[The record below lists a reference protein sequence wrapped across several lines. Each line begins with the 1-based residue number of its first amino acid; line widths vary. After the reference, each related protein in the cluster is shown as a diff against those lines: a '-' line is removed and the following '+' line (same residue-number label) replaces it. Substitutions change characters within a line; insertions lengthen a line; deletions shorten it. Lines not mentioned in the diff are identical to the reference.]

1 MAAMGVQYRFDY
13 RIIVDMTDD
22 TRDRSLPNDIEA
34 LKAVIALRDEAI
46 TERDATIERLT
57 RRAELLQEQLNLAI
71 ARRYSARSE
80 KGPSPQMGLFDE
92 AEAEAEREALA
103 AEEPPVV
110 ESAVAGHVRKARGYR
125 KPLPAALP
133 RVDIIHELP
142 EDERLGP
149 DGQPMTVIGEE
160 VSEQL
165 DIVPATIRVLRH
177 VRLKYG
183 VRKDDESGVKIAP
196 LPPQPLPKTM
206 ASPGLLAHI
215 VVSKYQDALPL
226 YRQEQIL
233 TRINV
238 DLPRATLARWMV
250 RVGTE
255 LIQPLIN
262 LLRDR
267 LLAYDILQMDETPVQ
282 VLKEPG
288 KSPQSQSYLWVQR
301 GGPPGQPIILF
312 DYDPSRSQ
320 EVPLRLLA
328 GFQGILQTDG
338 YAGYY
343 AAVRAQGLVH
353 AGCLAHCRRKF
364 DEVIK
369 SQGKHRKKGL
379 AEEALVQIQAL
390 YAVERIARPMSPE
403 DRQQYRAQHA
413 KPLWDKLQTWLAIHQ
428 PGVPPQTALG
438 RALAYLA
445 NEWDRLV
452 VYLTDGRIEIDNN
465 KTENALRPFCLGRRN
480 WMFSDTVA
488 GVQASA
494 NLYSLIETCKAAGLE
509 PYHYLRRLFT
519 DLPRAQTVEDLEA
532 LLPHAL
538 AADPTLP
545 RFTPR
550 R

>member
-1 MAAMGVQYRFDY
+1 
-13 RIIVDMTDD
+13 MTDGTQD
-22 TRDRSLPNDIEA
+22 TALPNDIEA
-34 LKAVIALRDEAI
+34 LKAVIALRDEALS
-46 TERDATIERLT
+46 ERDATIERLT
-57 RRAELLQEQLNLAI
+57 RHAEHLQEQLNLAI
-71 ARRYSARSE
+71 ARRYGARSE
-80 KGPSPQMGLFDE
+80 KGPSPQRGLFDE
-92 AEAEAEREALA
+92 AEVEAEREALA
-103 AEEPPVV
+103 AEEPPAV
-110 ESAVAGHVRKARGYR
+110 ESVVAGHIRKARGYR

-142 EDERLGP
+142 EDERRGP
-149 DGQPMTVIGEE
+149 DGQPMRVIGEE
-160 VSEQL
+160 ISEQL

-183 VRKDDESGVKIAP
+183 WGDEDGESGVKIAP

-233 TRINV
+233 TRIGV

-250 RVGTE
+250 GVGTD
-255 LIQPLIN
+255 LIQPVIN

-267 LLAYDILQMDETPVQ
+267 MLAHGTLSMDETPTQ

-301 GGPPGQPIILF
+301 GGPPEAPTLWAAWPIILF

-320 EVPLRLLA
+320 EVPLRLLE

-343 AAVRAQGLVH
+343 AAVRAQGLIH
-353 AGCLAHCRRKF
+353 AGCLAHARRRF

-379 AEEALVQIQAL
+379 AEEALVQIQKL
-390 YAVERIARPMSPE
+390 YAVEKAARAMSPAERQRHREIHARPV
-403 DRQQYRAQHA
+403 
-413 KPLWDKLQTWLAIHQ
+413 WDTLRTWLTVHR
-428 PGVPPQTALG
+428 PGVPPQSALG
-438 RALAYLA
+438 RALTYLA
-445 NEWDRLV
+445 NEWDKLV
-452 VYLTDGRIEIDNN
+452 VYLTDGRVPIDNN
-465 KTENALRPFCLGRRN
+465 ATENALRPFCLGRRN

-488 GVQASA
+488 GAQASA
-494 NLYSLIETCKAAGLE
+494 NLYGLIETAKACGLE
-509 PYHYLRRLFT
+509 PYHYLRRIFT
-519 DLPRAQTVEDLEA
+519 DLPKARTLEDIEA
-532 LLPHAL
+532 LLPMNL
-538 AADPTLP
+538 TSDPTL
-545 RFTPR
+545 R
-550 R
+550 RSGR

>member
-1 MAAMGVQYRFDY
+1 MTNGV
-13 RIIVDMTDD
+13 
-22 TRDRSLPNDIEA
+22 RDRALPDDIEA
-34 LKAVIALRDEAI
+34 LKAVIAACDEVIAV
-46 TERDATIERLT
+46 RDATIERLT
-57 RRAELLQEQLNLAI
+57 RQAERLQEQLNLAI

-80 KGPSPQMGLFDE
+80 KGPSPQLGLFDE
-92 AEAEAEREALA
+92 AEAEAAQEALA
-103 AEEPPVV
+103 VEEPPVV
-110 ESAVAGHVRKARGYR
+110 ETVVAGHIRKARGYR

-142 EDERLGP
+142 EDERRAP
-149 DGQPMTVIGEE
+149 DGRPLVVIGEE

-183 VRKDDESGVKIAP
+183 VRKDDTFGVKTTP
-196 LPPQPLPKTM
+196 LPPQPLPKTL

-233 TRINV
+233 TRIGV

-250 RVGTE
+250 QVGTE
-255 LIQPLIN
+255 LIQPVIN
-262 LLRDR
+262 LLRDQ

-288 KSPQSQSYLWVQR
+288 KTAESKSYLWVQR
-301 GGPPGQPIILF
+301 GGPPEAPIILF

-328 GFQGILQTDG
+328 GFQGLLQTDG
-338 YAGYY
+338 YAGYG
-343 AAVRAQGLVH
+343 AVVRAQGLIH
-353 AGCLAHCRRKF
+353 AGCVAHGRRKF

-379 AEEALVQIQAL
+379 AEEALVQIQKL
-390 YAVERIARPMSPE
+390 YAIEKAARDFTPA
-403 DRQQYRAQHA
+403 DRHRYRQEHA
-413 KPLWDKLQTWLAIHQ
+413 RPLWDTLQTWLAIHR
-428 PGVPPQTALG
+428 PGVPPQSALG

-445 NEWDRLV
+445 NEWDKLV

-480 WMFSDTVA
+480 WLFHDSVA
-488 GVQASA
+488 GAKASA
-494 NLYSLIETCKAAGLE
+494 NLYGLIETCKAVGLE

-519 DLPRAQTVEDLEA
+519 DLPRARTLEDFEA

>member
-1 MAAMGVQYRFDY
+1 MGVQYRFDC
-13 RIIVDMTDD
+13 RIIVAMTDGIRD
-22 TRDRSLPNDIEA
+22 TALPNDIEA
-34 LKAVIALRDEAI
+34 LKVLIAV
-46 TERDATIERLT
+46 RDATIERLT
-57 RRAELLQEQLNLAI
+57 RHAELLQEQLNLAI
-71 ARRYSARSE
+71 AKRYSARSE

-92 AEAEAEREALA
+92 AEVEAERAALE

-110 ESAVAGHVRKARGYR
+110 ERVVAGHIRKARGYR

-133 RVDIIHELP
+133 RVDILHELP

-149 DGQPMTVIGEE
+149 DGQPLVVIGEE

-233 TRINV
+233 TRAGV

-250 RVGTE
+250 RLGLEVT
-255 LIQPLIN
+255 QPVIN

-288 KSPQSQSYLWVQR
+288 KTAESKSYLWVQR
-301 GGPPGQPIILF
+301 GGPPEAPIILF

-328 GFQGILQTDG
+328 GFQGLLQTDG
-338 YAGYY
+338 YAAYG
-343 AAVRAQGLVH
+343 AVVRTQGLIH

-379 AEEALVQIQAL
+379 AEEALAQIQAL
-390 YAVERIARPMSPE
+390 YRVEKEARDMSPE
-403 DRQQYRAQHA
+403 DRQQYRAQQA
-413 KPLWDKLQTWLAIHQ
+413 KPLWDALQTWLTVHR
-428 PGVPPQTALG
+428 PGVPPQTAVG
-438 RALAYLA
+438 KALHYLH
-445 NEWDRLV
+445 NEWDKLV
-452 VYLTDGRIEIDNN
+452 VYLTDGRISIDNN
-465 KTENALRPFCLGRRN
+465 ATENALRPFCLGRKN
-480 WMFSDTVA
+480 WLFHDTVA
-488 GVQASA
+488 GAKASA

>member
-1 MAAMGVQYRFDY
+1 
-13 RIIVDMTDD
+13 MTNGIRD
-22 TRDRSLPNDIEA
+22 TALPNDIEA
-34 LKAVIALRDEAI
+34 LKVLIV
-46 TERDATIERLT
+46 ERDATIERLT
-57 RRAELLQEQLNLAI
+57 RHAELLQEQLNLAI
-71 ARRYSARSE
+71 AKRYSARSE

-92 AEAEAEREALA
+92 AEVETEREALA
-103 AEEPPVV
+103 TEEPPVV
-110 ESAVAGHVRKARGYR
+110 ESVVAGHIRKARGYR
-125 KPLPAALP
+125 KPLPEALP

-149 DGQPMTVIGEE
+149 DGQPLVVIGEE

-183 VRKDDESGVKIAP
+183 VRKDDASGVKIAP

-215 VVSKYQDALPL
+215 VVAKYQDALPL

-233 TRINV
+233 TRIGV

-250 RVGTE
+250 QVGTE

-288 KSPQSQSYLWVQR
+288 KIAESKSYLWVQR

-312 DYDPSRSQ
+312 DYDPSRSR
-320 EVPLRLLA
+320 EVPLRLLV
-328 GFQGILQTDG
+328 GFTGILQTDA
-338 YAGYY
+338 YAGYCE
-343 AAVRAQGLVH
+343 AVRVYGLTH
-353 AGCLAHCRRKF
+353 AGCLAHARRKF

-369 SQGKHRKKGL
+369 SQGKHRKPGL
-379 AEEALVQIQAL
+379 AEAGLKQIQKL
-390 YAVERIARPMSPE
+390 YAIEKAARDFMPT
-403 DRQQYRAQHA
+403 DRHRYRQEHA
-413 KPLWDKLQTWLAIHQ
+413 RPLWDALQTWLSIHR
-428 PGVPPQTALG
+428 PGVPPQSALG

-445 NEWDRLV
+445 NEWDKLV
-452 VYLTDGRIEIDNN
+452 VYLTDGRISIDNN
-465 KTENALRPFCLGRRN
+465 ATENAIRPFCLGRRN
-480 WMFSDTVA
+480 WLFHDTVA
-488 GVQASA
+488 GAKASA
-494 NLYSLIETCKAAGLE
+494 NLYGLIETCKASGLE
-509 PYHYLRRLFT
+509 PYHYLRRIFT
-519 DLPRAQTVEDLEA
+519 DLPTAQTVEDLEA

>member
-1 MAAMGVQYRFDY
+1 MNDTTKTLPEDAESLQRFVADLI
-13 RIIVDMTDD
+13 REKD
-22 TRDRSLPNDIEA
+22 TQI
-34 LKAVIALRDEAI
+34 AVRDETIAHL
-46 TERDATIERLT
+46 TMRVER
-57 RRAELLQEQLNLAI
+57 LQEQLNLAI

-92 AEAEAEREALA
+92 AEVEAEREALA
-103 AEEPPVV
+103 AEEAPVV
-110 ESAVAGHVRKARGYR
+110 ERVVAGHIRKARGYR

-142 EDERLGP
+142 EDERRAS
-149 DGQPMTVIGEE
+149 DGRPLVVIGEE

-183 VRKDDESGVKIAP
+183 VGKDDLSGVKIVP

-215 VVSKYQDALPL
+215 VVAKYQDALPL

-233 TRINV
+233 TRIGV

-250 RVGTE
+250 QVGTE

-288 KSPQSQSYLWVQR
+288 KAAESKSYLWVQR

-320 EVPLRLLA
+320 EVPLRLLE
-328 GFQGILQTDG
+328 GFQGLLQTDG
-338 YAGYY
+338 YAGYG
-343 AAVRAQGLVH
+343 AVVRAQGLIH

-379 AEEALVQIQAL
+379 AEEALAQIQKL
-390 YAVERIARPMSPE
+390 YAVEKAARDFTPE
-403 DRQQYRAQHA
+403 DRHRYRQEHA
-413 KPLWDKLQTWLAIHQ
+413 RPLWDALQTWLAIHR
-428 PGVPPQTALG
+428 PGVPPQSALG

-445 NEWDRLV
+445 NEWDKLV
-452 VYLTDGRIEIDNN
+452 VYLTDGRISIDNN
-465 KTENALRPFCLGRRN
+465 ATENAIRPFCLGRKN
-480 WMFSDTVA
+480 WLFHDTVA
-488 GVQASA
+488 GAKASA
-494 NLYSLIETCKAAGLE
+494 NLYGLIETCKAVGLE
-509 PYHYLRRLFT
+509 PYHYLCRIFT
-519 DLPRAQTVEDLEA
+519 DLPKACTVEDLEA
-532 LLPHAL
+532 LLPMNL
-538 AADPTLP
+538 TSDPTLP
-545 RFTPR
+545 HLTPR

>member
-1 MAAMGVQYRFDY
+1 MAMIDSIR
-13 RIIVDMTDD
+13 D
-22 TRDRSLPNDIEA
+22 TALPNDIEA
-34 LKAVIALRDEAI
+34 LKVLIAGRDEAI
-46 TERDATIERLT
+46 SERDATIERLT
-57 RRAELLQEQLNLAI
+57 RHAELLQEQLNLAI

-92 AEAEAEREALA
+92 AEVEVERAALA
-103 AEEPPVV
+103 AAEAPAV
-110 ESAVAGHVRKARGYR
+110 ESVVAGHIRKARGYR
-125 KPLPAALP
+125 KPLPEALP

-149 DGQPMTVIGEE
+149 DGQLLVVIGEE

-183 VRKDDESGVKIAP
+183 VEKDDASGVKIAP

-233 TRINV
+233 TRIGV
-238 DLPRATLARWMV
+238 DLPRATMARWV
-250 RVGTE
+250 VQVGTE

-288 KSPQSQSYLWVQR
+288 KTAESKSYLWVQR

-328 GFQGILQTDG
+328 GFQGLLQTDQPCGRQCG
-338 YAGYY
+338 YAGYG
-343 AAVRAQGLVH
+343 AVVRAQGLIH
-353 AGCLAHCRRKF
+353 AGCVAHCRRKF

-369 SQGKHRKKGL
+369 AQGRHRKKGL
-379 AEEALVQIQAL
+379 AEEALAQIQKL
-390 YAVERIARPMSPE
+390 YAIEKAARDFPPA
-403 DRQQYRAQHA
+403 DRHRYRQEHA
-413 KPLWDKLQTWLAIHQ
+413 RPLWDTLHAWLSIHR
-428 PGVPPQTALG
+428 PGVPPQSALG
-438 RALAYLA
+438 RALTYLA
-445 NEWDRLV
+445 NEWDKLV
-452 VYLTDGRIEIDNN
+452 VYLTDGRISIDNN
-465 KTENALRPFCLGRRN
+465 ATENALRPFCLGRNYPQFEIMEGCHQSR
-480 WMFSDTVA
+480 WSRKHRSRWRFPSIARKVGIDTDMVGSFA
-488 GVQASA
+488 C
-494 NLYSLIETCKAAGLE
+494 L
-509 PYHYLRRLFT
+509 
-519 DLPRAQTVEDLEA
+519 
-532 LLPHAL
+532 
-538 AADPTLP
+538 
-545 RFTPR
+545 
-550 R
+550 

>member
-1 MAAMGVQYRFDY
+1 MVAMNETTKTLPEDAESLQRGV
-13 RIIVDMTDD
+13 VDLIREKD
-22 TRDRSLPNDIEA
+22 A
-34 LKAVIALRDEAI
+34 LIAVRDETIAHL
-46 TERDATIERLT
+46 TLRVER
-57 RRAELLQEQLNLAI
+57 LQEQLNLAI
-71 ARRYSARSE
+71 ARRYGARSE
-80 KGPSPQMGLFDE
+80 KGPSPQLGLFDE
-92 AEAEAEREALA
+92 AEAEAAQEALA
-103 AEEPPVV
+103 VEEPPTV
-110 ESAVAGHVRKARGYR
+110 ETVVAGHIRKARGYR

-142 EDERLGP
+142 EDERLTP
-149 DGQPMTVIGEE
+149 DGRPLVVIGEE

-183 VRKDDESGVKIAP
+183 VRKDDKSGMKSAP

-233 TRINV
+233 TRIGV

-250 RVGTE
+250 QVGTE
-255 LIQPLIN
+255 LIQPVIN
-262 LLRDR
+262 LLRDQ

-288 KSPQSQSYLWVQR
+288 KTAESKSYLWVQR
-301 GGPPGQPIILF
+301 GGPPEAPIILF

-328 GFQGILQTDG
+328 GFQGLLQTDG
-338 YAGYY
+338 YAAYG
-343 AAVRAQGLVH
+343 AVVRAQGLIH
-353 AGCLAHCRRKF
+353 AGCLAHGRRKF

-379 AEEALVQIQAL
+379 AEEALVQIQKL
-390 YAVERIARPMSPE
+390 YAIEKAARDFTPA
-403 DRQQYRAQHA
+403 DRHRYRQEHA
-413 KPLWDKLQTWLAIHQ
+413 RPLWDTLQTWLAIHR
-428 PGVPPQTALG
+428 PGVPPQSALG

-445 NEWDRLV
+445 HEWDKLV

-480 WMFSDTVA
+480 WLFHDSVA
-488 GVQASA
+488 GAKASA
-494 NLYSLIETCKAAGLE
+494 NLYGLIETCKAVGLE

-519 DLPRAQTVEDLEA
+519 DLPRARTLEDFEA

>member
-1 MAAMGVQYRFDY
+1 
-13 RIIVDMTDD
+13 MTDRIRD
-22 TRDRSLPNDIEA
+22 TALPDDIEA
-34 LKAVIALRDEAI
+34 LKAVIV
-46 TERDATIERLT
+46 ERDATIERLT
-57 RRAELLQEQLNLAI
+57 RHAELLQEQLNLAI

-80 KGPSPQMGLFDE
+80 KGPSPQMGFFDE
-92 AEAEAEREALA
+92 ADVEAERAALE
-103 AEEPPVV
+103 AEEPPAV
-110 ESAVAGHVRKARGYR
+110 ERVVAGHIRKARGYR
-125 KPLPAALP
+125 KPLPATLP
-133 RVDIIHELP
+133 RVDILHELP

-149 DGQPMTVIGEE
+149 DGQPLVVIGEE

-165 DIVPATIRVLRH
+165 DIVPATVRVLRH

-233 TRINV
+233 TRIGV
-238 DLPRATLARWMV
+238 DLPRATLARWV
-250 RVGTE
+250 VSLGTE
-255 LIQPLIN
+255 TVQALVN
-262 LLRDR
+262 LLRDQM
-267 LLAYDILQMDETPVQ
+267 LASGLISMDETPVQ

-288 KSPQSQSYLWVQR
+288 KTAESKSYLWVQR

-320 EVPLRLLA
+320 EVPKRLLA
-328 GFQGILQTDG
+328 GFTGILQTDG
-338 YAGYY
+338 YAGYG
-343 AAVRAQGLVH
+343 AVVRTQGLIH

-369 SQGKHRKKGL
+369 SQGKHRKQGL
-379 AEEALVQIQAL
+379 AEEALIQIQKL
-390 YAVERIARPMSPE
+390 YAVEKTARAMSPE
-403 DRQQYRAQHA
+403 DRQRHREIHA
-413 KPLWDKLQTWLAIHQ
+413 RPLWDTLQAWLIVHR

-438 RALAYLA
+438 KAFSYLH
-445 NEWDRLV
+445 NEWDKLV
-452 VYLTDGRIEIDNN
+452 VYLTDGRISIDNN
-465 KTENALRPFCLGRRN
+465 ATENALRPFCLGRKN
-480 WMFSDTVA
+480 WLFHDTVA
-488 GVQASA
+488 GAKASA

>member
-1 MAAMGVQYRFDY
+1 
-13 RIIVDMTDD
+13 MTDSIRD
-22 TRDRSLPNDIEA
+22 TALPNDIEA
-34 LKAVIALRDEAI
+34 LKVLIAVRDEAI
-46 TERDATIERLT
+46 SERDATIERLT
-57 RRAELLQEQLNLAI
+57 RQAERLQEQLNLAI

-92 AEAEAEREALA
+92 AEVEAERAALE

-110 ESAVAGHVRKARGYR
+110 ERVVAGHIRKARGYR

-133 RVDIIHELP
+133 RVDILHELP

-149 DGQPMTVIGEE
+149 DGQPLTVIGEE

-165 DIVPATIRVLRH
+165 DIIPATIRVLRH

-183 VRKDDESGVKIAP
+183 VRKDDASGVKIAP
-196 LPPQPLPKTM
+196 LPPQPLPKTL

-215 VVSKYQDALPL
+215 VVAKYQDALPL

-233 TRINV
+233 TRIGV
-238 DLPRATLARWMV
+238 DLPRATMARWV
-250 RVGTE
+250 VQVGTE
-255 LIQPLIN
+255 LIQPVIN

-288 KSPQSQSYLWVQR
+288 KTAQSPSYLWVQR

-328 GFQGILQTDG
+328 GFTGILQTDG
-338 YAGYY
+338 YAAYG
-343 AAVRAQGLVH
+343 AVVRTQGLIH

-369 SQGKHRKKGL
+369 SQGKHRKTGL
-379 AEEALVQIQAL
+379 AEEALIQIQAL
-390 YAVERIARPMSPE
+390 YRIEKEARDFTPA
-403 DRQQYRAQHA
+403 DRHRYRQEHA
-413 KPLWDKLQTWLAIHQ
+413 RPLWDKLQTWLSIHR

-438 RALAYLA
+438 KALHYLH
-445 NEWDRLV
+445 NEWDKLI
-452 VYLTDGRIEIDNN
+452 VYLTDGRISIDNN
-465 KTENALRPFCLGRRN
+465 ATENALRPFCLGRKN
-480 WMFSDTVA
+480 WLFHDTVA
-488 GVQASA
+488 GAKASA

>member
-1 MAAMGVQYRFDY
+1 
-13 RIIVDMTDD
+13 MTDGTQD
-22 TRDRSLPNDIEA
+22 TALPNDIEA
-34 LKAVIALRDEAI
+34 LKAVIALRDEALS
-46 TERDATIERLT
+46 ERDATIERLT
-57 RRAELLQEQLNLAI
+57 RHAEHLQEQLNLAI

-92 AEAEAEREALA
+92 AEVEACREALE
-103 AEEPPVV
+103 AEEPPAV
-110 ESAVAGHVRKARGYR
+110 ESVVAGHIRKARGYR

-133 RVDIIHELP
+133 RVDILHELP
-142 EDERLGP
+142 EEARLGP
-149 DGQPMTVIGEE
+149 DGQPMRVIGEE
-160 VSEQL
+160 VTEQL

-183 VRKDDESGVKIAP
+183 WGDEDGASGVKIAP
-196 LPPQPLPKTM
+196 LPPQPLPKTL

-233 TRINV
+233 TRIGV

-250 RVGTE
+250 GVGTD

-262 LLRDR
+262 LLRDQ
-267 LLAYDILQMDETPVQ
+267 LLASGLISMDETPVQ

-301 GGPPGQPIILF
+301 GGPPTAPIVLF
-312 DYDPSRSQ
+312 DYDPSRSR
-320 EVPLRLLA
+320 EVPKRLLE

-343 AAVRAQGLVH
+343 AAVRAQGLIH

-390 YAVERIARPMSPE
+390 YAVEKAARDLEPD
-403 DRQQYRAQHA
+403 DRRQYRQKHA
-413 KPLWDKLQTWLAIHQ
+413 KPLWETLHAWLSIHR
-428 PGVPPQTALG
+428 PGVPPQSALG
-438 RALAYLA
+438 KALGYLA
-445 NEWDRLV
+445 HEWDKLV
-452 VYLTDGRIEIDNN
+452 VYLTDGRILIDNN
-465 KTENALRPFCLGRRN
+465 VTNAVNGISRVIPRHGLFRV
-480 WMFSDTVA
+480 TV
-488 GVQASA
+488 QR
-494 NLYSLIETCKAAGLE
+494 CD
-509 PYHYLRRLFT
+509 F
-519 DLPRAQTVEDLEA
+519 
-532 LLPHAL
+532 
-538 AADPTLP
+538 AADRGSMARPVAA
-545 RFTPR
+545 
-550 R
+550 

>member
-1 MAAMGVQYRFDY
+1 
-13 RIIVDMTDD
+13 MTNSIRD
-22 TRDRSLPNDIEA
+22 TALPNDIEA
-34 LKAVIALRDEAI
+34 LKAVIVERDETI
-46 TERDATIERLT
+46 SERDATIERLT
-57 RRAELLQEQLNLAI
+57 RHAERLQEQLNLAI

-92 AEAEAEREALA
+92 AEVEVEREALA
-103 AEEPPVV
+103 TEEPPVV
-110 ESAVAGHVRKARGYR
+110 ESVVAGHIRKARGYR

-149 DGQPMTVIGEE
+149 DGRPLVVIGEE

-183 VRKDDESGVKIAP
+183 VGKDDESGVKIAP

-233 TRINV
+233 TRIGV

-250 RVGTE
+250 RLGLEVT
-255 LIQPLIN
+255 QPVIN

-288 KSPQSQSYLWVQR
+288 KTAESQSYLWVQR

-328 GFQGILQTDG
+328 GFTGILQTDG
-338 YAGYY
+338 YAAYG
-343 AAVRAQGLVH
+343 AVVRAQGLGH

-369 SQGKHRKKGL
+369 SQGKHRKPGL
-379 AEEALVQIQAL
+379 AEAGLKQIQKL
-390 YAVERIARPMSPE
+390 YAIEKAARDFTPADRHRYRQERAR
-403 DRQQYRAQHA
+403 
-413 KPLWDKLQTWLAIHQ
+413 PLWDTLQTWLTVHC

-445 NEWDRLV
+445 HEWDKLV
-452 VYLTDGRIEIDNN
+452 VYLTDGRIPIDNN
-465 KTENALRPFCLGRRN
+465 ATENALRPFCLGRN
-480 WMFSDTVA
+480 
-488 GVQASA
+488 
-494 NLYSLIETCKAAGLE
+494 
-509 PYHYLRRLFT
+509 
-519 DLPRAQTVEDLEA
+519 
-532 LLPHAL
+532 
-538 AADPTLP
+538 
-545 RFTPR
+545 
-550 R
+550 